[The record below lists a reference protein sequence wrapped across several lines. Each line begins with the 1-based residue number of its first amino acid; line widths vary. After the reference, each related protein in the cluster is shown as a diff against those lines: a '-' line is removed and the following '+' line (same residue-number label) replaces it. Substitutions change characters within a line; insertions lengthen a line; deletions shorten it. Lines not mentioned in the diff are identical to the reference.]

1 MKSFDQLVEI
11 MKTLRDPSEGCPW
24 DVKQN
29 HQSIAHYAVEE
40 AYEVVDAIEHGTTQD
55 LCEELG
61 DLLLQV
67 VFHAQMASEQNHF
80 SVEDV
85 LHAINRKMIERH
97 PHVFEKKKKLT
108 PDEVKVQWDQIKNK
122 DKKKK
127 FLDDVPRSFPALM
140 KAFEIGKKCAKVG
153 FDWETPEQIKDK
165 MDEEWNELQEGL
177 ANKDEKNVEEELG
190 DFLFV
195 TAQFVRKLGYNPE
208 IILQKANEKFTNRLH
223 GVEELAQKDQKS
235 MQDCTVDELEQYW
248 SQIKMK

>member
-1 MKSFDQLVEI
+1 MAVVASVSATDISPPGHCRRPCSGARTPYRSAPPRTPASDRHGRSRVGSDHPGDAGRCAFPVRGSGPRQL
-11 MKTLRDPSEGCPW
+11 
-24 DVKQN
+24 
-29 HQSIAHYAVEE
+29 
-40 AYEVVDAIEHGTTQD
+40 
-55 LCEELG
+55 
-61 DLLLQV
+61 
-67 VFHAQMASEQNHF
+67 
-80 SVEDV
+80 
-85 LHAINRKMIERH
+85 
-97 PHVFEKKKKLT
+97 
-108 PDEVKVQWDQIKNK
+108 
-122 DKKKK
+122 
-127 FLDDVPRSFPALM
+127 
-140 KAFEIGKKCAKVG
+140 
-153 FDWETPEQIKDK
+153 DWETPEQIKDK